1 MFNITQNPVN
11 NNNSDFFNAK
21 LPLPPNEDTCENRS
35 QDKSLGGRMNKFLKE
50 NGFGNFADNFQN
62 IKNRILQMS
71 RNSSNYIGNISNSIK
86 EIYKCHKS
94 GLHVSSED
102 IITRVAD
109 SDLISVDIG
118 GTHVKVALV
127 KKGKTVKDAEFLFD
141 LDNKDFKRDIKDD
154 EKIVEVFMDE
164 LAKKILGYTK
174 DKDVSLSKFAI
185 IWSNPVVSKEFIDGD
200 YKSITGIVSG
210 ISEGLYEKSEWY
222 CKTKLKEGE
231 KGVPLKDGDDLGEMF
246 RETFRKRGIL
256 VKRLIIGND
265 TVFTQKALPGA
276 VAGAVLST
284 GGNAGCAYADGE
296 ICNLECGG
304 VIKVFSDEL
313 SKPDKLIH
321 EYQEN
326 GELDLQ
332 HLCTGYWFSPI
343 FEQYVLAASDNEVAE
358 CSNLAKQIRAFA
370 ENKDKLKDEERT
382 FVKNKYISYAAKN
395 SDLLLDDDEFSK
407 LTSVGSEEVN
417 FFKNYTKEEREAF
430 VILSK
435 NLIDRA
441 ARAGAGIIYSSIADK
456 LDNFFFRNQNFTIA
470 LDSSMCVYMFEY
482 YSKLR
487 NYLNELIDG
496 RLTNDDF
503 SNGKNVKIVLLS
515 DKDYKL
521 TADKRITVP
530 TVGGLYSLI
539 DF

>member
-1 MFNITQNPVN
+1 M
-11 NNNSDFFNAK
+11 
-21 LPLPPNEDTCENRS
+21 
-35 QDKSLGGRMNKFLKE
+35 
-50 NGFGNFADNFQN
+50 
-62 IKNRILQMS
+62 
-71 RNSSNYIGNISNSIK
+71 
-86 EIYKCHKS
+86 
-94 GLHVSSED
+94 
-102 IITRVAD
+102 
-109 SDLISVDIG
+109 
-118 GTHVKVALV
+118 
-127 KKGKTVKDAEFLFD
+127 
-141 LDNKDFKRDIKDD
+141 
-154 EKIVEVFMDE
+154 
-164 LAKKILGYTK
+164 
-174 DKDVSLSKFAI
+174 
-185 IWSNPVVSKEFIDGD
+185 
-200 YKSITGIVSG
+200 
-210 ISEGLYEKSEWY
+210 
-222 CKTKLKEGE
+222 
-231 KGVPLKDGDDLGEMF
+231 
-246 RETFRKRGIL
+246 
-256 VKRLIIGND
+256 
-265 TVFTQKALPGA
+265 TQKALPGA
-276 VAGAVLST
+276 IAGAVLAT
-284 GGNAGCAYADGE
+284 GGNAGCAYFDGE

-358 CSNLAKQIRAFA
+358 FSNLAKQIRAFA
-370 ENKDKLKDEERT
+370 ENKDKLKDQERT